1 MLGRAADSCSTALP
15 CTPDEIRTRKF
26 RRERAV
32 GLTISPTGA
41 GRKERDSDPQYA
53 LRRTSGFQPGGPSDA
68 QPFHVDNYCMK
79 RINDAFDTFS
89 DFVAEHV
96 SHAWFFFLCLIGVA
110 AWIIGLPI
118 AGWKNDIYHLMLNS
132 PTTAITFLL
141 VALLHNTQHRAER
154 ALHRK
159 LDLLMRFARDQC
171 SDEELCKE
179 MDDLMGTEAVA
190 SKEE

>member
-1 MLGRAADSCSTALP
+1 
-15 CTPDEIRTRKF
+15 
-26 RRERAV
+26 
-32 GLTISPTGA
+32 
-41 GRKERDSDPQYA
+41 
-53 LRRTSGFQPGGPSDA
+53 
-68 QPFHVDNYCMK
+68 MK

-89 DFVAEHV
+89 DYVAEHV
-96 SHAWFFFLCLIGVA
+96 SRAWFFLLCLIGVA

-141 VALLHNTQHRAER
+141 VALLHNTGHRAER
-154 ALHRK
+154 AVHRK
-159 LDLLMRFARDQC
+159 LDVLMRAVRMTCD
-171 SDEELCKE
+171 DDELCKE